1 MGGIYLCLSFVGS
14 HWRLEM
20 GNKLPGDNVLMT
32 GGVHG
37 PLIILSFFTSSLF
50 HAAASVRD
58 QYESLSTRGR

>member
-1 MGGIYLCLSFVGS
+1 MGVIYLCLSFVGS

-37 PLIILSFFTSSLF
+37 PLIILSFFTSLF
-50 HAAASVRD
+50 HAAASVGD
-58 QYESLSTRGR
+58 QHELLITRGR